1 MKRSIKTVLTLCL
14 CVLLAAFSACRTA
27 PAPSQTDVSSTAAPS
42 ASEQPSASSTEEATA
57 APESE
62 ASQTETAVP
71 NPTRLTGEGL
81 VVADTGQTPEEAV
94 KAFIEA
100 LNASAKEQQPDLY
113 FQAEPYGEVTDM
125 PKALEWHPEYGADA
139 AFDFLYTVVWVPAP
153 EEDVAAGSPKPYDG
167 DDPAVPEGAMETMI
181 NARLYHTPEGWVCLP

>member
-1 MKRSIKTVLTLCL
+1 MKNRRQWGALLCL

-42 ASEQPSASSTEEATA
+42 ASEQPSASSTEEATVA
-57 APESE
+57 SESE
-62 ASQTETAVP
+62 VSQTEVAP
-71 NPTRLTGEGL
+71 APSRLTGEGL

-153 EEDVAAGSPKPYDG
+153 EEDVAAGSPKPYEG